1 VSLQDLSAKH
11 TQILEPFRRCNI
23 KLIIGI
29 LFVLIGICI
38 VPIKVLQIPGALLV
52 IMGSAFIFKHIRIQ
66 KTGRK

>member
-52 IMGSAFIFKHIRIQ
+52 MKMSHLSLKND
-66 KTGRK
+66 

>member
-1 VSLQDLSAKH
+1 MKIKAFISD
-11 TQILEPFRRCNI
+11 NI